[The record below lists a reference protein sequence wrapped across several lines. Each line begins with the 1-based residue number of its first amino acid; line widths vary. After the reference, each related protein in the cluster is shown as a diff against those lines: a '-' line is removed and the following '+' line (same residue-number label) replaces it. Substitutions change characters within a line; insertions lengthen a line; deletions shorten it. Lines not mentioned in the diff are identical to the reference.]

1 MLLSAACSYYIRS
14 NLQHFN
20 KCQGATNSAG
30 RWHSN
35 PHPMLLYGSL
45 SQFLPRCPFSG
56 AVPYCCWVW
65 ASTSATFGRGMFT
78 GRSWFGWAVYYPA
91 GMFGALMEPRAY
103 KTAWWAVPT
112 GFEASVAQLAAP
124 GADCIHSCFP
134 VLLCPVPG
142 TSEANAIDEE
152 PPGLL

>member
-1 MLLSAACSYYIRS
+1 MVLFLSSFLAARLAGQFPTVAGCGPPQAPHLAGVC
-14 NLQHFN
+14 LQ
-20 KCQGATNSAG
+20 
-30 RWHSN
+30 
-35 PHPMLLYGSL
+35 
-45 SQFLPRCPFSG
+45 
-56 AVPYCCWVW
+56 AVPGL
-65 ASTSATFGRGMFT
+65 AG
-78 GRSWFGWAVYYPA
+78 VYYPA